1 MYLVRTP
8 ELIKPFFRDLLW
20 NVPKADG
27 IVHLTFDDGPIRK
40 VTPWVLDRLKEFN
53 AKATFFCIGKNAEGE
68 PELLDRIRAEGHSI
82 GNHTYDH
89 PNGWKTSQFSYLKN
103 VQRCRS
109 IVDSELFRPP
119 YGRITREQV
128 IALKRHFRIVM
139 WEVLSAD
146 FDRDLTGE
154 QCYRNVMENV
164 KAGSIVVF
172 HDSLKAWDR
181 LRIALPMVLEELAE
195 KGFRSEALPE
205 RMSEPLIQ
213 ERR

>member
-8 ELIKPFFRDLLW
+8 ELIKPFFKDLLW
-20 NVPKADG
+20 SVPNANG
-27 IVHLTFDDGPIRK
+27 IVHLTFDDGPIAE

-53 AKATFFCIGKNAEGE
+53 AKATFFCIGRNAERE
-68 PELLDRIRAEGHSI
+68 PGILARIREEGHSI

-89 PNGWKTSQFSYLKN
+89 RNGWKTSQFSYLKS

-109 IVDSELFRPP
+109 TIESELFRPP

-128 IALKRHFRIVM
+128 IALRRHFRIVM

-181 LRIALPMVLEELAE
+181 LRIALPRVLYELAE

-205 RMSEPLIQ
+205 RIAQPLIQ
-213 ERR
+213 ER